1 MRLLSLFFFHFI
13 RKLEIILLRVV
24 GIRIR
29 LFLLRLLFVLLEQNK
44 AAYTHC
50 CKEQQGQKRGQIAAA
65 LVFTDCRSLCRLRLG
80 RLGGSRFC
88 GFLGFGIVLQLIFVQ
103 QTEQIRFIN
112 LV

>member
-24 GIRIR
+24 CIRIR

-50 CKEQQGQKRGQIAAA
+50 CKE
-65 LVFTDCRSLCRLRLG
+65 
-80 RLGGSRFC
+80 
-88 GFLGFGIVLQLIFVQ
+88 
-103 QTEQIRFIN
+103 
-112 LV
+112 